1 MMSRCFSAGGVAGRA
16 GTTSEPLIDHPM
28 PSTARPKGACARAT
42 PGTVPPAIAG
52 EAPTGTWNTTHGIAA
67 AISRTAE
74 CVANR
79 GAAYFRKVP
88 LFSPPICRSTRPTQ
102 DQLFPVTMACIG
114 ATMYHTTVTR
124 PLRTRRNQKSWSPTD
139 QNLSGAEAASAV
151 QCVAMAAPAEPSG
164 RDLLEA
170 ALRGAAPPPPYLQL
184 LNMRFIAVADGS
196 ATFEM
201 PATSHLYNPNNVVHG
216 GAITSLAD
224 SAMGFAV
231 FSTLAPGET
240 FTTAELHVNFLKA
253 ATADSGMLRSIGRV
267 VQRGQQV
274 AVAEADVLDQ
284 QNQLIARAGSTNII
298 LQPRP
303 PAAQPPPSVLERP
316 STPTVSPSMAT
327 ELISAA
333 PLATSKR
340 KVRTFAGDIA
350 YIRKGQ
356 GPPVL
361 LLHGIPSSSSPWR
374 GLNDPLSTT
383 FDVLAPDLLGY
394 GDCDK
399 RLDADLSI
407 AAQAR
412 YMVAFMETIGIHQAA
427 IIGHDIGGGVAQ
439 LMAVDEPDR
448 VARLILID
456 SAVDNNWPV
465 PVIARLK
472 EPAWDQIM
480 VNIDLRKGLREGLE
494 KGIVTA
500 GRVTDEVVD
509 EWTRPFQ
516 DLGGRR
522 AYLRAARALNNRDLV
537 GRSKHIE
544 EIETPTLI
552 LWGANDAFL
561 EPRWAEVLQ
570 HKFRNSTVEIID
582 PGGHFLPLDRP
593 DAVVEAI
600 TRFLTTR

>member
-1 MMSRCFSAGGVAGRA
+1 MLGG
-16 GTTSEPLIDHPM
+16 T
-28 PSTARPKGACARAT
+28 
-42 PGTVPPAIAG
+42 
-52 EAPTGTWNTTHGIAA
+52 
-67 AISRTAE
+67 
-74 CVANR
+74 
-79 GAAYFRKVP
+79 
-88 LFSPPICRSTRPTQ
+88 
-102 DQLFPVTMACIG
+102 
-114 ATMYHTTVTR
+114 
-124 PLRTRRNQKSWSPTD
+124 
-139 QNLSGAEAASAV
+139 AV

-170 ALRGAAPPPPYLQL
+170 ALRGAAPPPPYVRL

-201 PATSHLYNPNNVVHG
+201 PATSELYNPNNVVHG

-231 FSTLAPGET
+231 FSTLAPGES
-240 FTTAELHVNFLKA
+240 FTTAELHINFLKA
-253 ATADSGMLRSIGRV
+253 VTADSGMLRSIGRV

-284 QNQLIARAGSTNII
+284 HNQMIARASSTNLI
-298 LQPRP
+298 LHPRP
-303 PAAQPPPSVLERP
+303 PAALPPRFAAPPSTLERP
-316 STPTVSPSMAT
+316 STPTVSPPMTT
-327 ELISAA
+327 ELISMA
-333 PLATSKR
+333 PLARSKR
-340 KVRTFAGDIA
+340 KIRTFAGDIA

-356 GPPVL
+356 GPAVL
-361 LLHGIPSSSSPWR
+361 LLHGIPSSSYLWR
-374 GLNDPLSTT
+374 DMIDPLSTS

-394 GDCDK
+394 GDSDK

-412 YMVAFMETIGIHQAA
+412 YMVAFMETLGVHQAA
-427 IIGHDIGGGVAQ
+427 VVGHDIGGGVAQ
-439 LMAVDEPDR
+439 LMAVDEPGR
-448 VARLILID
+448 AARLILID
-456 SAVDNNWPV
+456 TAVDNNWPV
-465 PVIARLK
+465 PVVARLK

-480 VNIDLRKGLREGLE
+480 VNIDMRKGLREGLE
-494 KGIVTA
+494 KGMVTP

-552 LWGANDAFL
+552 LWGADDAYL

-570 HKFRNSTVEIID
+570 RKFRNSTVEIID

>member
-1 MMSRCFSAGGVAGRA
+1 
-16 GTTSEPLIDHPM
+16 
-28 PSTARPKGACARAT
+28 
-42 PGTVPPAIAG
+42 
-52 EAPTGTWNTTHGIAA
+52 
-67 AISRTAE
+67 
-74 CVANR
+74 
-79 GAAYFRKVP
+79 
-88 LFSPPICRSTRPTQ
+88 
-102 DQLFPVTMACIG
+102 
-114 ATMYHTTVTR
+114 
-124 PLRTRRNQKSWSPTD
+124 
-139 QNLSGAEAASAV
+139 
-151 QCVAMAAPAEPSG
+151 MAAPAEPSG

-170 ALRGAAPPPPYLQL
+170 ALRGAAPPPPYVRL

-201 PATSHLYNPNNVVHG
+201 PATSELYNPNNVVHG

-231 FSTLAPGET
+231 FSTLAPGVT
-240 FTTAELHVNFLKA
+240 FTTAELHVNFLRA
-253 ATADSGMLRSIGRV
+253 VTADTGMLRAIGRV

-298 LQPRP
+298 LPRR
-303 PAAQPPPSVLERP
+303 AAQPAWTAAPPETPPAMTSEPPPRFAAPPSPLERP
-316 STPTVSPSMAT
+316 STPTVSPSMTT
-327 ELISAA
+327 ELISMA
-333 PLATSKR
+333 PLARSKQ
-340 KVRTFAGDIA
+340 KIRTFAGDIA
-350 YIRKGQ
+350 YLRQGQ
-356 GPPVL
+356 GPPLL
-361 LLHGIPSSSSPWR
+361 LLHGIPSSSYLWR
-374 GLNDPLSTT
+374 DVIDPLSAS

-394 GDCDK
+394 GDSDK

-412 YMVAFMETIGIHQAA
+412 YVVAFMETIGVHQAA
-427 IIGHDIGGGVAQ
+427 VIGHDIGGGVAQ
-439 LMAVDEPDR
+439 LMAADEPQR

-472 EPAWDQIM
+472 EPAWDHIM

-494 KGIVTA
+494 TGIVTA

-593 DAVVEAI
+593 EAVVEAI

>member
-1 MMSRCFSAGGVAGRA
+1 
-16 GTTSEPLIDHPM
+16 
-28 PSTARPKGACARAT
+28 
-42 PGTVPPAIAG
+42 
-52 EAPTGTWNTTHGIAA
+52 
-67 AISRTAE
+67 
-74 CVANR
+74 
-79 GAAYFRKVP
+79 
-88 LFSPPICRSTRPTQ
+88 
-102 DQLFPVTMACIG
+102 
-114 ATMYHTTVTR
+114 
-124 PLRTRRNQKSWSPTD
+124 
-139 QNLSGAEAASAV
+139 
-151 QCVAMAAPAEPSG
+151 VAMAAPAEPSG

-170 ALRGAAPPPPYLQL
+170 ALRGAAPPPPYVRL

-201 PATSHLYNPNNVVHG
+201 PSSSELYNPMNTVHG

-231 FSTLAPGET
+231 FSTLAAGET

-253 ATADSGMLRSIGRV
+253 VTANSGMLRSIGRV

-274 AVAEADVLDQ
+274 TVAEADVLDQ
-284 QNQLIARAGSTNII
+284 QNQLIARASSTNII
-298 LQPRP
+298 LPRR
-303 PAAQPPPSVLERP
+303 AAQPAAPTAAPPETAPAVSSEPPPRFAAPPSALERP
-316 STPTVSPSMAT
+316 STPTVSPSMTT
-327 ELISAA
+327 ELISMA
-333 PLATSKR
+333 PLARSKR
-340 KVRTFAGDIA
+340 KIRTFAGDIA
-350 YIRKGQ
+350 YIRQGQ

-361 LLHGIPSSSSPWR
+361 LLHGIPSSSYLWR
-374 GLNDPLSTT
+374 DIIDRLSTS

-394 GDCDK
+394 GDSDK

-412 YMVAFMETIGIHQAA
+412 YMVAFMETIGVHQAA
-427 IIGHDIGGGVAQ
+427 VIGHDIGGGVAQ
-439 LMAVDEPDR
+439 LMAVDELER

-480 VNIDLRKGLREGLE
+480 VNIDMRKGLREGLE

-570 HKFRNSTVEIID
+570 RKFRNSTVEIID

>member
-1 MMSRCFSAGGVAGRA
+1 MRAMS
-16 GTTSEPLIDHPM
+16 
-28 PSTARPKGACARAT
+28 
-42 PGTVPPAIAG
+42 
-52 EAPTGTWNTTHGIAA
+52 
-67 AISRTAE
+67 
-74 CVANR
+74 
-79 GAAYFRKVP
+79 
-88 LFSPPICRSTRPTQ
+88 
-102 DQLFPVTMACIG
+102 
-114 ATMYHTTVTR
+114 
-124 PLRTRRNQKSWSPTD
+124 
-139 QNLSGAEAASAV
+139 
-151 QCVAMAAPAEPSG
+151 APAEPSG

-170 ALRGAAPPPPYLQL
+170 ALRGAAPPPPYVRL

-201 PATSHLYNPNNVVHG
+201 PSTSELYNPNNVVHG

-231 FSTLAPGET
+231 LSTLAPGEN
-240 FTTAELHVNFLKA
+240 FTTAELHINFLKA
-253 ATADSGMLRSIGRV
+253 VTAESGMLRSIGRV

-274 AVAEADVLDQ
+274 AVAEADVVDQ
-284 QNQLIARAGSTNII
+284 QNQLIARASTTNII
-298 LQPRP
+298 LQRR
-303 PAAQPPPSVLERP
+303 AAQPSAWAAAPAATSDRPARFAPPPSPLERP
-316 STPTVSPSMAT
+316 PTPTVSPSMTT
-327 ELISAA
+327 ELISMA
-333 PLATSKR
+333 PLARSKR
-340 KVRTFAGDIA
+340 KIRTFAGDVA
-350 YIRKGQ
+350 YIRQGQ

-361 LLHGIPSSSSPWR
+361 LLHGIPSSSYLWR
-374 GLNDPLSTT
+374 DVIDRLSAT

-394 GDCDK
+394 GDSDK

-407 AAQAR
+407 TAQAR
-412 YMVAFMETIGIHQAA
+412 YMVAFMETLGVHQAA
-427 IIGHDIGGGVAQ
+427 VIGHDIGGGVAQ
-439 LMAVDEPDR
+439 LMAVDEPQR
-448 VARLILID
+448 VARLVLID
-456 SAVDNNWPV
+456 SAADNNWPV

-480 VNIDLRKGLREGLE
+480 VNIDMRKGLREGLE
-494 KGIVTA
+494 KGTVTA

-522 AYLRAARALNNRDLV
+522 AYLRAARALNNRDLIS
-537 GRSKHIE
+537 RSKHID

-570 HKFRNSTVEIID
+570 RKLRNSTVEIID

-600 TRFLTTR
+600 ARFLTTR

>member
-1 MMSRCFSAGGVAGRA
+1 MRAMS
-16 GTTSEPLIDHPM
+16 
-28 PSTARPKGACARAT
+28 
-42 PGTVPPAIAG
+42 
-52 EAPTGTWNTTHGIAA
+52 
-67 AISRTAE
+67 
-74 CVANR
+74 
-79 GAAYFRKVP
+79 
-88 LFSPPICRSTRPTQ
+88 
-102 DQLFPVTMACIG
+102 
-114 ATMYHTTVTR
+114 
-124 PLRTRRNQKSWSPTD
+124 
-139 QNLSGAEAASAV
+139 
-151 QCVAMAAPAEPSG
+151 APAEPSG
-164 RDLLEA
+164 RDLLDA
-170 ALRGAAPPPPYLQL
+170 ALRGAAPPPPYLRL

-201 PATSHLYNPNNVVHG
+201 PSTSQLYNPNSVVHG
-216 GAITSLAD
+216 GAIASLAD

-231 FSTLAPGET
+231 FSTLGPGET
-240 FTTAELHVNFLKA
+240 FTTAELHLNFLKA
-253 ATADSGMLRSIGRV
+253 VTADSGMLRSIGRV

-274 AVAEADVLDQ
+274 AVAEADVLDL
-284 QNQLIARAGSTNII
+284 QNQLIARASSTNII
-298 LQPRP
+298 LQRRP
-303 PAAQPPPSVLERP
+303 AEAQPASWTAAPAEAAPVLTSEPPRFAAPPSLLERP
-316 STPTVSPSMAT
+316 STPTVSPSMTT
-327 ELISAA
+327 ELISMA
-333 PLATSKR
+333 PLARSKR
-340 KVRTFAGDIA
+340 KIRTFAGDIA
-350 YIRKGQ
+350 YLRQGQ
-356 GPPVL
+356 GPALV
-361 LLHGIPSSSSPWR
+361 LLHGIPSSSYLWR
-374 GLNDPLSTT
+374 DLIGPLSAT

-394 GDCDK
+394 GDSDK

-412 YMVAFMETIGIHQAA
+412 YVVAFMETLGVHQAA
-427 IIGHDIGGGVAQ
+427 VIGHDIGGGVAQ
-439 LMAVDEPDR
+439 LLAADEPQR

-480 VNIDLRKGLREGLE
+480 VNIDMRKGLREGLE
-494 KGIVTA
+494 TGMTTP

-537 GRSKHIE
+537 ARSKHIE

-552 LWGANDAFL
+552 LWGANDTFL

-570 HKFRNSTVEIID
+570 RKLRNSTVEIVD

-593 DAVVEAI
+593 DAVVEGI